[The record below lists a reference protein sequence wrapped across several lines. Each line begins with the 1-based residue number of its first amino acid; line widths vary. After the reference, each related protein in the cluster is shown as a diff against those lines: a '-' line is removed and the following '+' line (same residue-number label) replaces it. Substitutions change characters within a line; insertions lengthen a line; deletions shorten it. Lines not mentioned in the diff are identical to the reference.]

1 MPFKTGSERYR
12 KWEAKY
18 DPDTVKSRFTQ
29 VATIAAEKAQTQ
41 LNIFYA
47 AEDRARKRL
56 HELGLSTIVIPWYL
70 DVVRECTSKVQRHS
84 GETLDIEMAAIKA
97 KWVARGLEPGTVDEM
112 LYICSGL
119 MPLY

>member
-12 KWEAKY
+12 KWFDKY
-18 DPDTVKSRFTQ
+18 DPDTVKARFTQ

-56 HELGLSTIVIPWYL
+56 FELGLSTIVIPFYL
-70 DVVRECTSKVQRHS
+70 DVVRECTKKVQQHS

-97 KWVARGLEPGTVDEM
+97 KWVARGLNPGIVDEM
-112 LYICSGL
+112 LYVCSGL